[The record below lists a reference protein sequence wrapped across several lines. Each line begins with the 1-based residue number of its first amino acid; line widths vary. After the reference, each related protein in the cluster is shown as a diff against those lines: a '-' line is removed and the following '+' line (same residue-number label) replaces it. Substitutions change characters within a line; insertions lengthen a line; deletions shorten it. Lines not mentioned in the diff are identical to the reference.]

1 MPCEEERLTA
11 AGAAASRTI
20 TIGKDAKGKPV
31 ELPMSGALS
40 GALRCLHDAAC
51 GSASVLRQPRCAG
64 IGTWQ
69 YNNSVAEAAVGLA
82 LSLGYTHIDTAIGY
96 DNQEGIARALK
107 ASSRPRSSYFL
118 TSKIPGGLSQSD
130 AMEQLEQSIQ
140 QLGVDFVDMML
151 VHFPATWGGK
161 GGKAMRQAGWKAL
174 EDFYKAG
181 KARAIG
187 VSHFCESH
195 IADVLE
201 VATVTPAV
209 NQVYAHF
216 ERPPIGPLAHTLTRC
231 RLLLGAGSTTWGWV
245 RRRPPA

>member
-1 MPCEEERLTA
+1 
-11 AGAAASRTI
+11 
-20 TIGKDAKGKPV
+20 
-31 ELPMSGALS
+31 MS
-40 GALRCLHDAAC
+40 
-51 GSASVLRQPRCAG
+51 G

-69 YNNSVAEAAVGLA
+69 YNNSVAEAAVALA

-130 AMEQLEQSIQ
+130 AMQQLEESIQ

-201 VATVTPAV
+201 IRHARRQPSVRSLRKATARAHPLLTLPVVERRQYHVGMGAPTTSGVNMTDMPAPSSPSQQPSYKV
-209 NQVYAHF
+209 
-216 ERPPIGPLAHTLTRC
+216 
-231 RLLLGAGSTTWGWV
+231 RLDASSWLRADS
-245 RRRPPA
+245 R